1 MKKILFML
9 TMLLVVLLA
18 GCWDEDQPE
27 RMYYIQG
34 VGIDY
39 KDGQYEIFVQIIDFT
54 NVAKT
59 EQPNPEAIQAEIGTA
74 KGDTI
79 TEAFMNLY
87 HTLDLKLF
95 WGHLTFI
102 LLSEEVLKDGRI
114 KNILTLFT
122 HYRETRYQ
130 MWYYATDGDIKELLL
145 ATPIL
150 NRAVTMSKLADPF
163 SSFKQ
168 ESYVAPITM
177 RDLVIDMNEPGH
189 EVSLPFFK
197 VSDNWETEKGVSK
210 STKID
215 GVAVFNT
222 TKYKG
227 TLIGED
233 AYGLVWMTP
242 ETKRGQVTVGNNQD
256 AFTVIIEDFKV
267 KVDAVEQSGDL
278 KFNVAINVNAL
289 LSTSNRNVSEKEIKE
304 GVEKKI
310 KEQVE
315 KTYKLALEKDMD
327 IYRLSEKAY
336 RQQLKAWKKVEKDG
350 AIPLTE
356 DSLRDIKVTVE
367 KINTG
372 RKNFDLIIKEK

>member
-1 MKKILFML
+1 MKKILM
-9 TMLLVVLLA
+9 MLLLILPALLLA
-18 GCWDEDQPE
+18 GCWDADQPE

-39 KDGQYEIFVQIIDFT
+39 KDGQYEIYVQIIDFV

-59 EQPNPEAIQAEIGTA
+59 EQPNPEALQVEIGTA
-74 KGDTI
+74 KGETI

-102 LLSEEVLKDGRI
+102 LLSEEVLEDGRI

-130 MWYYATDGDIKELLL
+130 MWFYATDGDIKDLLL

-150 NRAVTMSKLADPF
+150 NRAVTMSKLADPN
-163 SSFKQ
+163 SSYKQ
-168 ESYVAPITM
+168 ESFAAPITM
-177 RDLVIDMNEPGH
+177 RELVIDLNEPGH
-189 EVSLPFFK
+189 EVVLPFFK
-197 VSDNWETEKGVSK
+197 VSENWETEKGKSK
-210 STKID
+210 ATKVE
-215 GVAVFNT
+215 GVAVFNGS
-222 TKYKG
+222 KYKG
-227 TLIGED
+227 TLMNED
-233 AYGLVWMTP
+233 AYGIVWMTDQ
-242 ETKRGQVTVGNNQD
+242 TKRAQVTVGNNQD
-256 AFTVIIEDFKV
+256 AFTVIIEGFKV
-267 KVDAVEQSGDL
+267 KVDAVEKNGDL
-278 KFNVAINVNAL
+278 KFNANIYVNAL
-289 LSTSNRNVSEKEIKE
+289 LSTSNRDVTEQEIKE

-350 AIPLTE
+350 VIPLTE
-356 DSLRDIKVTVE
+356 DSLENVKVTVE

-372 RKNFDLIIKEK
+372 RKNFDLILD